1 MGDAARRS
9 GSREMHE
16 CTEHNA
22 PLLTQC
28 CDERHDSSL
37 CAVDQTKDL
46 DLSHTEALI
55 QPKSI
60 NFRVYALASS
70 LFKGATQYYTPRF
83 GIGLP
88 EMRVLSNLDSE
99 GPLAAYQVVALTV
112 MDKGLVSRVLIALKR
127 RRLVTSSA
135 PKTDPRRRTWRLT
148 RTGQGLVD
156 RLRPEWR
163 RREAIL
169 QACLSD
175 SERILLLEVLER
187 LFVASE
193 KLRGEESVAASQIAA
208 SDPPS
213 RQTTAPD

>member
-1 MGDAARRS
+1 LNQHDA
-9 GSREMHE
+9 
-16 CTEHNA
+16 
-22 PLLTQC
+22 LT
-28 CDERHDSSL
+28 
-37 CAVDQTKDL
+37 
-46 DLSHTEALI
+46 

-88 EMRVLSNLDSE
+88 EMRVISNLDSE
-99 GPLAAYQVVALTV
+99 GPLAAYQIVALTV
-112 MDKGLVSRVLIALKR
+112 MDKGLVSRVLTALQR

-148 RTGQGLVD
+148 ASGQDLVD

-169 QACLSD
+169 QACLSL
-175 SERILLLEVLER
+175 SERTMLLEFLER
-187 LFVASE
+187 LFVTSE
-193 KLRGEESVAASQIAA
+193 QLRGAETMGLAALPSKPA
-208 SDPPS
+208 DPLPPS
-213 RQTTAPD
+213 QRAANRSRRAKSA

>member
-1 MGDAARRS
+1 
-9 GSREMHE
+9 
-16 CTEHNA
+16 
-22 PLLTQC
+22 
-28 CDERHDSSL
+28 
-37 CAVDQTKDL
+37 
-46 DLSHTEALI
+46 LSHTEALT
-55 QPKSI
+55 QSKSI

-112 MDKGLVSRVLIALKR
+112 MDKGLVSRVLAALKR

-169 QACLSD
+169 QACLSA
-175 SERILLLEVLER
+175 SERILLLEFLER

-193 KLRGEESVAASQIAA
+193 KLRDEEAVAACQIAA
-208 SDPPS
+208 SNPTS
-213 RQTTAPD
+213 RPMTVPD